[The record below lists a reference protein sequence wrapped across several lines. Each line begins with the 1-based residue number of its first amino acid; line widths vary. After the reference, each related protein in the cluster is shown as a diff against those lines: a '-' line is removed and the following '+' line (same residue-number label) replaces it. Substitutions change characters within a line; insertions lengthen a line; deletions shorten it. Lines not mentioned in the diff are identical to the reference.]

1 MKSTVLSFLVAVVAS
16 AFMAGCGSSSPQDDV
31 NFGGDIGQ
39 ELPVPG
45 NPSADGDGKVWT
57 LAEVLGEPR
66 SGGAG
71 GAARC
76 GGEFGFRRCVCP
88 EDVPGS
94 MRYRPALAE
103 CDGNA
108 AILLDGQYLEAFSV
122 VVRDSQN
129 RDRWPASGFNGC
141 SPELSNSESPPNRCS
156 AFKVQR
162 KFSTPDGSAMVH
174 CFGASGYSVLFEDV
188 VRATIKLTDDP
199 NSSDDEIDRLCLV
212 SGDKPLN

>member
-1 MKSTVLSFLVAVVAS
+1 MKSTILSFVAAAIAS
-16 AFMAGCGSSSPQDDV
+16 TFVIACGSSDPQEDISFGEDV
-31 NFGGDIGQ
+31 GQ
-39 ELPVPG
+39 DQPAPG
-45 NPSADGDGKVWT
+45 TPSAGGDGKVWT

-66 SGGAG
+66 GGGVG

-88 EDVPGS
+88 EDVPS
-94 MRYRPALAE
+94 SLRYRPALAE

-108 AILLDGQYLEAFSV
+108 AILLDGPYLEAFSV

-162 KFSTPDGSAMVH
+162 KFSTPDGTAMVH

-188 VRATIKLTDDP
+188 VRATIKLSDDP
-199 NSSDDEIDRLCLV
+199 NSSNDDIDRLCLV